1 MNILYNKLQQ
11 IKQKPALYLG
21 KKSLPLLQAYLNGY
35 VAYHNDTNNE
45 EDYFFLPELRDYII
59 QHYNIDTSHGWPEL
73 ITFFSS
79 NDNEAFD
86 KFYELL
92 DDFFSKNTD

>member
-1 MNILYNKLQQ
+1 MDILYNKLQQ

-35 VAYHNDTNNE
+35 VAHHNDTSGE
-45 EDYFFLPELRDYII
+45 ENYFFLPELRDYISD
-59 QHYNIDTSHGWPEL
+59 HYNINTTHSWSDL
-73 ITFFSS
+73 ITFFST
-79 NDNEAFD
+79 NDNDAFD

-92 DDFFSKNTD
+92 DDFFAENHQ